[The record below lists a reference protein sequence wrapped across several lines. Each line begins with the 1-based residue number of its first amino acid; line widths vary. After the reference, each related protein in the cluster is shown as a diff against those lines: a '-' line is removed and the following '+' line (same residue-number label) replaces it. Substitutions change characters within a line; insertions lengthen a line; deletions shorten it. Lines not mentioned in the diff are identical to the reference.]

1 MTRPSISVAL
11 CTYNGAAFLDAQ
23 LRSIRGQTL
32 PPSEIVVSDDGS
44 ADTTVTV
51 AETAL
56 AGFPE
61 ARVLRNEHPLGV
73 VRNFQQAVTAT
84 HGDLIALSDQDDL
97 WLPAKLERMAA
108 RFADD
113 PGLLFLHTDARL
125 IDGVGAP
132 AGTTLF
138 ASLEVSRGDRD
149 AVHAGGAFPVYLRR
163 NLATGATVV
172 FRRSL
177 LEAAL
182 PFPEAWVH
190 DEWLAI
196 IAAALSG
203 ADLLEEPLTEYRR
216 HGSNQIGVADP
227 TLRGKVARVLQAR
240 GDRNRGLARR
250 ADVLVDRLQ
259 SLGERI
265 PPATLELA
273 RRKRDF
279 ETARAAMPAARV
291 RRAPVVLRLVVRSD
305 YRRFA
310 SRGSADIIRDLLQ
323 PA

>member
-1 MTRPSISVAL
+1 VTGPSVSVAL

-23 LRSIRGQTL
+23 LRSIRAQTL
-32 PPSEIVVSDDGS
+32 TPTEIVLSDDGS
-44 ADTTVTV
+44 DDTTVAV
-51 AETAL
+51 AGRAL

-61 ARVLRNEHPLGV
+61 ARLLRNPHPLGV
-73 VRNFQQAVTAT
+73 VRNFEQAVTAT
-84 HGDLIALSDQDDL
+84 HGELIALSDQDDL
-97 WLPAKLERMAA
+97 WALEKLQRMAA

-113 PGLLFLHTDARL
+113 PRLLLLHTDARL

-132 AGTTLF
+132 SGATLF
-138 ASLEVSRGDRD
+138 GSLEVTRTDLD
-149 AVHAGGAFPVYLRR
+149 AVHAGDAFRVYLRR

-182 PFPEAWVH
+182 PFPEEWVH

-203 ADLLEEPLTEYRR
+203 ADVLEEQLTDYRR

-227 TLRGKVARVLQAR
+227 TLRGKVARVLQTR

-250 ADVLVDRLQ
+250 AALLVERLEA
-259 SLGERI
+259 LGDRI
-265 PPATLELA
+265 PPATLDLA
-273 RRKRDF
+273 RDKHAF
-279 ETARAAMPAARV
+279 EATRAAMPAMRLARLPAV
-291 RRAPVVLRLVVRSD
+291 ARLALLRD

-310 SRGSADIIRDLLQ
+310 SRGNADIARDLLQ

>member
-1 MTRPSISVAL
+1 MTRPSVSVAL

-97 WLPAKLERMAA
+97 WLPAKLERMIA

-125 IDGVGAP
+125 IDGVGRP

-138 ASLEVSRGDRD
+138 ASLEVSRADRD

-182 PFPEAWVH
+182 PFPEEWVH

-240 GDRNRGLARR
+240 GDRNQGLARR
-250 ADVLVDRLQ
+250 ADVLVERLQ

-265 PPATLELA
+265 PPATLALA

-279 ETARAAMPAARV
+279 EAARAAMPAARV
-291 RRAPVVLRLVVRSD
+291 RRAPSVLGLVVRGD
-305 YRRFA
+305 YPRFA

>member
-1 MTRPSISVAL
+1 MTGPTVSVAL
-11 CTYNGAAFLDAQ
+11 CTYNGAPFVDAQ
-23 LRSIRGQTL
+23 LRSIRSQTR
-32 PPSEIVVSDDGS
+32 PPAEIVVSDDGS
-44 ADTTVTV
+44 ADTTVAV
-51 AETAL
+51 AETVL

-61 ARVLRNEHPLGV
+61 ARVIRNERPLGV

-97 WLPAKLERMAA
+97 WLPEKLERMSA

-125 IDGVGAP
+125 IDGVGRP
-132 AGTTLF
+132 AGGTLF
-138 ASLEVSRGDRD
+138 ASLEVTQADRD
-149 AVHAGGAFPVYLRR
+149 AVHAGDAFRVYLRR

-177 LEAAL
+177 LEATL
-182 PFPEAWVH
+182 PFPDEWVH

-203 ADLLEEPLTEYRR
+203 ADLLDEPLTEYRR

-250 ADVLVDRLQ
+250 AAVLVERLEA
-259 SLGERI
+259 LGDRI
-265 PPATLELA
+265 PAATLESA
-273 RRKRDF
+273 RRKQAF
-279 ETARAAMPAARV
+279 EAERAAMPATRALRLPAIVRLAV
-291 RRAPVVLRLVVRSD
+291 RRD
-305 YRRFA
+305 YERFA
-310 SRGSADIIRDLLQ
+310 SRGRADILRDLLQ